1 MPFTDKQ
8 AKALRSKLAHHH
20 VKTRSSNGSTIS
32 YVEGWHVISEANRIF
47 GFDCWDRSTLSPK
60 CISTTL
66 QQGQT
71 VCFYSTRVRI
81 TVRAGDGIIV
91 REGIGTGTG
100 RSPSPDAAHEIAL
113 KSAETDAT
121 KRALATFGNPFG
133 LALYDKEQSGVTR
146 QRDCNK
152 SASENPRTYDLV
164 ISGQGSRAL
173 DGSSFIRQALI
184 AIEQIQTLDSVY
196 AFWEENRKSLVALR
210 AAHSS
215 DGQNP
220 VEDIFAALKQRAQIL
235 GGPRKQARTKQ
246 IAVAN
251 HATSSSVIVAKST
264 RLPILKERRIRD
276 KDHLKF
282 VASQPCLICGRRPT
296 QAHHLRFAQPQAMAM
311 KVSDEFT
318 VPLCNVHHDQLHRA
332 GDERAWWARHGIL
345 DPLKVADRLWNTPKQ
360 DRLRWMRDPEDAS
373 KYPEHAINIPA
384 SDDSGAVAQ
393 RETQGQSFEG
403 VANSDLQLGRASQ
416 ENGLGK

>member
-20 VKTRSSNGSTIS
+20 VKTRSSNGGTIA

-71 VCFYSTRVRI
+71 ICFYSTRVRI
-81 TVRAGDGIIV
+81 TVRAGDGIII

-100 RSPSPDAAHEIAL
+100 RSPSPEAAHEIAL

-133 LALYDKEQSGVTR
+133 LALYNKEQSGVTR

-152 SASENPRTYDLV
+152 SGSEAPPTYDLV
-164 ISGQGSRAL
+164 IPEQGSRTLDSSNFKREAL
-173 DGSSFIRQALI
+173 S
-184 AIEQIQTLDSVY
+184 AIDQIQTLESVY

-210 AAHSS
+210 ATHSS
-215 DGQNP
+215 GGQNP
-220 VEDIFAALKQRAQIL
+220 VEDIFDKLKRRAQAL
-235 GGPRKQARTKQ
+235 GGARKEGPSKQ
-246 IAVAN
+246 IAVAK
-251 HATSSSVIVAKST
+251 HALPGSAIVPKPG

-282 VASQPCLICGRRPT
+282 VASQPCLICGRRPA

-360 DRLRWMRDPEDAS
+360 DRLRWMRDEHDATTDVALPT
-373 KYPEHAINIPA
+373 KMPA
-384 SDDSGAVAQ
+384 SDDRSEARQ
-393 RETQGQSFEG
+393 QTRESSVKNLEK
-403 VANSDLQLGRASQ
+403 SDLQLGRTNQ
-416 ENGLGK
+416 ESDLGK